1 MKKVH
6 YHNTTK
12 VKNTKSLE
20 KKAKS
25 QDEIIL
31 NYIKKRKSEFT
42 ADSLNLELKRKG
54 IAKMLLTSVR
64 RALSYIMDDGHI
76 QVVRTQL
83 SRFKGYE
90 NVYKRTF

>member
-1 MKKVH
+1 MKNH

-64 RALSYIMDDGHI
+64 RALSYIMDEGKI
-76 QVVRTQL
+76 EVVRTQL